1 MQLIG
6 SIISISC
13 FVAVASFGLLAIDA
27 VSEWSFP
34 SSVTWALAHGVA
46 LGLMVC
52 ALVSEAVRRR

>member
-27 VSEWSFP
+27 VSE
-34 SSVTWALAHGVA
+34 
-46 LGLMVC
+46 
-52 ALVSEAVRRR
+52 